1 MMDYGYNNPRC
12 KPEERR
18 QARLRELRRQGATV
32 LKSINS
38 LGYTVTH
45 DPETGKALEVSTG
58 RALGSIISQPIGP
71 EYDTDD
77 VEQMRI
83 ICLWDRIFMINQTR
97 KSGNIIQNQ

>member
-45 DPETGKALEVSTG
+45 DPET
-58 RALGSIISQPIGP
+58 
-71 EYDTDD
+71 
-77 VEQMRI
+77 
-83 ICLWDRIFMINQTR
+83 
-97 KSGNIIQNQ
+97 